1 MRWLRE
7 WLIRRSALPER
18 KPVPPGWNKTIED
31 LMAEKR
37 TVSGDEIE
45 WAREYERSQLRPWAR
60 FPRDGE
66 VFEAQ
71 SDLRLDYITH
81 WAAPFSGGGPCTI
94 RKGTRVRVS
103 VLAFD
108 QEPVGV
114 YAAPLDAALEK
125 EIVPEEERGAAKYG
139 GFSLFVKTAQ
149 LNKDFRLV

>member
-1 MRWLRE
+1 M
-7 WLIRRSALPER
+7 
-18 KPVPPGWNKTIED
+18 PPGWNRTIDD

-71 SDLRLDYITH
+71 GDLRLDYITH

-94 RKGTRVRVS
+94 RQGTRVRVS
-103 VLAFD
+103 VPAFD
-108 QEPVGV
+108 AEPVGV
-114 YAAPLDAALEK
+114 YAAPLDASLE
-125 EIVPEEERGAAKYG
+125 EQIVPEEDRKAGKYG
-139 GFSLFVKTAQ
+139 GFSLFVRTAQ
-149 LNKDFRLV
+149 LNKDFRQV